1 MNLPRY
7 LFAGSLSLMLH
18 AAFISAKE
26 QAVIFQTN
34 AGSDS
39 ASVSLNLV
47 SNPPPSSNN
56 AVEKNVGPK
65 EETKPPTK
73 PRPKTPVEPKK
84 EVVKPKP
91 PTPKKASLEKPVV
104 ENKSSTKP
112 AESTPVEQ
120 PEPVEHKTPKGADND
135 KPASSASQG
144 VSSQPTLIEKP
155 SFMEKPVQPK
165 YPRVAQKRGIEGTA
179 LFELWIDEQGK
190 LTQLLLITSSGAKM
204 LDDAARKAIQQWKFT
219 PHAENGQKMPSR
231 VRVPVRFSLD

>member
-56 AVEKNVGPK
+56 VVEKNVEPK

-73 PRPKTPVEPKK
+73 PKPKKPVE
-84 EVVKPKP
+84 
-91 PTPKKASLEKPVV
+91 PKKASLEKPVV

-112 AESTPVEQ
+112 TESTPVEQ
-120 PEPVEHKTPKGADND
+120 PEPAEHKTPKGTDND
-135 KPASSASQG
+135 QPASSASQG

>member
-56 AVEKNVGPK
+56 VVEKNVEPK

-73 PRPKTPVEPKK
+73 PKPKKPVEPKK
-84 EVVKPKP
+84 EVAK
-91 PTPKKASLEKPVV
+91 
-104 ENKSSTKP
+104 
-112 AESTPVEQ
+112 
-120 PEPVEHKTPKGADND
+120 PEPAEHKTPKGADND
-135 KPASSASQG
+135 QPASSASQG

>member
-1 MNLPRY
+1 M
-7 LFAGSLSLMLH
+7 
-18 AAFISAKE
+18 
-26 QAVIFQTN
+26 
-34 AGSDS
+34 
-39 ASVSLNLV
+39 
-47 SNPPPSSNN
+47 
-56 AVEKNVGPK
+56 
-65 EETKPPTK
+65 
-73 PRPKTPVEPKK
+73 
-84 EVVKPKP
+84 
-91 PTPKKASLEKPVV
+91 
-104 ENKSSTKP
+104 
-112 AESTPVEQ
+112 EQ
-120 PEPVEHKTPKGADND
+120 PEPAEHKTPKGADND
-135 KPASSASQG
+135 QPASSASQG

>member
-56 AVEKNVGPK
+56 VVEKNVEPK

-73 PRPKTPVEPKK
+73 PKPKKPVE
-84 EVVKPKP
+84 
-91 PTPKKASLEKPVV
+91 PKKASLEKPVV

-112 AESTPVEQ
+112 TESTPVEQ
-120 PEPVEHKTPKGADND
+120 PEPAEHKTPKGADND
-135 KPASSASQG
+135 QPASSASQG
-144 VSSQPTLIEKP
+144 VSTQPTLIEKP

-219 PHAENGQKMPSR
+219 PHTENGQKMPSR

>member
-56 AVEKNVGPK
+56 VVEKNVEPK

-73 PRPKTPVEPKK
+73 PKPKKPVE
-84 EVVKPKP
+84 
-91 PTPKKASLEKPVV
+91 PKKASLEKPVV

-112 AESTPVEQ
+112 TESTPVEQ
-120 PEPVEHKTPKGADND
+120 PEPAEHKTPKGADND
-135 KPASSASQG
+135 QPASSASQG